1 MSNEINIKKDKM
13 IEVKEEEINEFEV
26 FPVPIVIVFL
36 VVFPATVDMLKDLA
50 LLFLK

>member
-1 MSNEINIKKDKM
+1 MENGLNVGKEEK